1 MAVRKYAKYQKKYE
15 KENLRQIN
23 VKLNRKTDNKLI
35 EWLDKQANVQGYI
48 KRIITEDMEKS
59 ER

>member
-1 MAVRKYAKYQKKYE
+1 MAARKYAKYQKKYE

-23 VKLNRKTDNKLI
+23 VKLNHKTDNKLI